1 MNANE
6 TTRGLNPTELEQVAG
21 GGAGTFVPNSTFS
34 TSGSTVYYYSWGT
47 LTVSNTPNEAFDTA

>member
-6 TTRGLNPTELEQVAG
+6 TTRELNPTELEQVAG

-34 TSGSTVYYYSWGT
+34 TSGSTVLLLLGHPHCLEYPERS
-47 LTVSNTPNEAFDTA
+47 V